1 VEGYPLIITPTFPT
15 PDTTVSRA
23 GDIFLFTTP

>member
-1 VEGYPLIITPTFPT
+1 VAEGYPLVITTFPA